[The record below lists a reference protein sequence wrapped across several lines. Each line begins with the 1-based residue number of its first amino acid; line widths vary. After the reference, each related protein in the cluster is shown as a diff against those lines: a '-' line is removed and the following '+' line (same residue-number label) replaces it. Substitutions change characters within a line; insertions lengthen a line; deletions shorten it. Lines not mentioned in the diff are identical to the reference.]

1 MKNESTLSGLT
12 VANFSKQID
21 GKETMLCILTN
32 NKGAELTITNY
43 GAKIVSLMVPDRS
56 GKLTDVVTGHNSI
69 DEYLVSEE
77 PYFGA
82 ICGRYGNRIAGGKFT
97 LDGIVYDKL
106 AINNGPNSLHGGLKG
121 FNSVVWDLNKI
132 DGQTVELKYTSADGE
147 EGFPGKLDTTV
158 TYHLS
163 DDNEVIITYH
173 AVTNKP
179 TVLNLTNHSYFN
191 LSGQGDPSVYDH
203 KLTINADYYL
213 PTDETAIPYGPKE
226 KVEGTPMDF
235 RTPHEVGERIDED
248 FEALNFG
255 KGYDHTYIL
264 NKKEELKILKNQKQT
279 YYTDYKKGIVK
290 NYYTRTKKIN
300 YISAKYIAVFLTG
313 GTAAVAPLV
322 LDLIAT
328 SAVMPSFIAISHT
341 VPCNGNGIWSYILFS
356 HPYIYYLLYFILQ
369 FICAG
374 LMATMSLV
382 VSLYVNNAF
391 IVLLFP
397 SVLCEFINAVST
409 WIPVKY
415 RYIKGAAPW
424 RLFRI
429 DQVAINYWQSYV
441 IFICVVLL
449 FDLVI
454 YVWRGVKN
462 DAL

>member
-12 VANFSKQID
+12 AANFSKQID

-97 LDGIVYDKL
+97 LDGVVYDKL

-121 FNSVVWDLNKI
+121 FNSVVWDLNRI
-132 DGQTVELKYTSADGE
+132 DDQTVELKYTSVDGE

-163 DDNEVIITYH
+163 DDNEVVIMYH
-173 AVTNKP
+173 AVTDKP

-203 KLTINADYYL
+203 QLTINADYYL
-213 PTDETAIPYGPKE
+213 PTDDTAIPYGPKE

-248 FEALNFG
+248 FE
-255 KGYDHTYIL
+255 
-264 NKKEELKILKNQKQT
+264 
-279 YYTDYKKGIVK
+279 
-290 NYYTRTKKIN
+290 
-300 YISAKYIAVFLTG
+300 
-313 GTAAVAPLV
+313 
-322 LDLIAT
+322 
-328 SAVMPSFIAISHT
+328 
-341 VPCNGNGIWSYILFS
+341 
-356 HPYIYYLLYFILQ
+356 YYLYQ
-369 FICAG
+369 
-374 LMATMSLV
+374 
-382 VSLYVNNAF
+382 
-391 IVLLFP
+391 
-397 SVLCEFINAVST
+397 
-409 WIPVKY
+409 
-415 RYIKGAAPW
+415 
-424 RLFRI
+424 
-429 DQVAINYWQSYV
+429 
-441 IFICVVLL
+441 
-449 FDLVI
+449 
-454 YVWRGVKN
+454 
-462 DAL
+462 